1 MVDLSSPLDKL
12 FGDVVVMDT
21 VPRAVDCPN
30 SNGRCSGHQN
40 TRTIRNDILGKV
52 RNHQTFFGGSL
63 AHHRIITAQFH
74 RIIWVI
80 TTAYQSAKSVRI
92 FLVLRRKKISKKQRR
107 KKNKKTKQIQT
118 KIEIPLKNN
127 NTIQS
132 CKTMKWKNS
141 NY

>member
-1 MVDLSSPLDKL
+1 MVDFSSPLDKL

-52 RNHQTFFGGSL
+52 RNHQTFFVGSL

-92 FLVLRRKKISKKQRR
+92 FLVLRRKKISRKQRR
-107 KKNKKTKQIQT
+107 KKTNKIKPKLKSRIKKK
-118 KIEIPLKNN
+118 KIIIKFNHA
-127 NTIQS
+127 
-132 CKTMKWKNS
+132 K
-141 NY
+141 

>member
-40 TRTIRNDILGKV
+40 TRTIRNNILGKV

-107 KKNKKTKQIQT
+107 KKKTKKQNKFKPKLKSREKIIIQFNHA
-118 KIEIPLKNN
+118 K
-127 NTIQS
+127 Q
-132 CKTMKWKNS
+132 
-141 NY
+141 

>member
-118 KIEIPLKNN
+118 KIEIPRKNN